1 MRRRSAMPYTN
12 YVLDCCTNLGED
24 TQFPT
29 DRMIPYLVGSQE
41 LARRTFDVFSY
52 DDPSS
57 SSVAGEAMVKLT
69 TDALVRE
76 LDLLRR
82 SLPIELQ
89 TSRKRSFRLNASMIG
104 TGG

>member
-1 MRRRSAMPYTN
+1 MPYTN
-12 YVLDCCTNLGED
+12 YILDCCTALGED
-24 TQFPT
+24 TQFLT

-57 SSVAGEAMVKLT
+57 SGVTGEAMVTLT

-76 LDLLRR
+76 LNLLRR
-82 SLPIELQ
+82 SLHSELQ
-89 TSRKRSFRLNASMIG
+89 TSRKRSFRLYASMIG
-104 TGG
+104 SGR